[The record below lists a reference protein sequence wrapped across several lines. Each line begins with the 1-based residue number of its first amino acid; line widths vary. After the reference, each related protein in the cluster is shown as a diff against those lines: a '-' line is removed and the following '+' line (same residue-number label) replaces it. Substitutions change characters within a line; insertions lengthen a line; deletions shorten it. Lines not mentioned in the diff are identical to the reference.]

1 MADSNRPAVP
11 EEPVGALDQLTKLG
25 RRPTHGEAALVN
37 SGALR
42 PPAIPY
48 GVTRE
53 LTTAISNEQLP
64 VLLTRTY
71 REIFWEVSR
80 CREREAIRPK
90 SRQII
95 KKFTC
100 LLRKSRYAARL
111 TQTS

>member
-1 MADSNRPAVP
+1 MADSNRLAVL
-11 EEPVGALDQLTKLG
+11 EEPDGALDQLTKLA
-25 RRPTHGEAALVN
+25 RRPTRGEVALVS

-42 PPAIPY
+42 PPAIPC

-64 VLLTRTY
+64 VLSTRTY

-95 KKFTC
+95 ETFTC